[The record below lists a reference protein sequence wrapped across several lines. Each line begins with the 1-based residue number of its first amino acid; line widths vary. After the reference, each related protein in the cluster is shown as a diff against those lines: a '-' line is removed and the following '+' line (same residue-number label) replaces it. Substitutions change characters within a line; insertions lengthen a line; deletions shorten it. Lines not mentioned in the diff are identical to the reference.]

1 MQRLQQHSQGTPG
14 IARTR
19 DGRELHFMELAGPVG
34 GDASATAVDAP
45 VTEVDAPVT
54 VVFEGGLASV
64 RSYWALVQQAVAG
77 SARAVVYD
85 RSGLGRSAPDP
96 SGQRRLAR
104 LADDLGDLLDRLGP
118 GPYVLVG
125 HSWGGPVIRL
135 AAAARPGRIA
145 GLVLVDPTDEA
156 CDLLFDNSIRRLE
169 KVRYGAAL
177 LLARLGLLGLLFRK
191 VTAAL
196 PPDAAADMRAEA
208 FTVATMRTMGAEQA
222 GIAADLRALRD
233 DPPVLGD
240 IPVTVI
246 SATLPTPGMNAQAR
260 ASINAA
266 HAHRAGQS
274 PRGRHV
280 LARHADHMVPT
291 AEPGII
297 VAEVERLLEA
307 AGQRDQW
314 EQNGQV
320 TP

>member
-1 MQRLQQHSQGTPG
+1 MQRSQHSQGTPG
-14 IARTR
+14 TARTR
-19 DGRELHFMELAGPVG
+19 DGRELYFMELAGPDG
-34 GDASATAVDAP
+34 GG
-45 VTEVDAPVT
+45 APVT

-64 RSYWALVQQAVAG
+64 RSYWALVQRGVA
-77 SARAVVYD
+77 ARTVVYD

-104 LADDLGDLLDRLGP
+104 LAGDLGDLLDHLGP
-118 GPYVLVG
+118 GRYVLVG
-125 HSWGGPVIRL
+125 HSWGGPVVRL

-156 CDLLFDNSIRRLE
+156 CDLLFDRSIRRLE

-222 GIAADLRALRD
+222 DIAADLRTLRD

-266 HAHRAGQS
+266 HAHRARQS

-291 AEPGII
+291 AEPGIV
-297 VAEVERLLEA
+297 VAEVERLLDA
-307 AGQRDQW
+307 ATATATATDADTAALSKEPGPRD
-314 EQNGQV
+314 QNGQI
-320 TP
+320 TS

>member
-1 MQRLQQHSQGTPG
+1 MQRLQHSQGMPG
-14 IARTR
+14 TARTR
-19 DGRELHFMELAGPVG
+19 DGRELHFMELAGPAG
-34 GDASATAVDAP
+34 GAP
-45 VTEVDAPVT
+45 AT

-104 LADDLGDLLDRLGP
+104 LADDLGELLDHLGP

-125 HSWGGPVIRL
+125 HSWGGPVVRL

-156 CDLLFDNSIRRLE
+156 CDLLFDRSIRRLE
-169 KVRYGAAL
+169 KIRYGAAL

-233 DPPVLGD
+233 HPPALGD

-246 SATLPTPGMNAQAR
+246 SATLPTPGMSAQAR
-260 ASINAA
+260 ASVNAA

-291 AEPGII
+291 AEPGIV
-297 VAEVERLLEA
+297 VAEVERLLGAAAAVPEEPAVPEEA
-307 AGQRDQW
+307 AVPEKAGQQD
-314 EQNGQV
+314 QNGQV
-320 TP
+320 AS